1 MPSRRR
7 QELSR
12 HKAALRVGAV
22 IVGSLVTMLG
32 ATVSARAEPPL
43 EEKQAQAQAIIA
55 EIQAIDEEVGAAAER
70 WNGANLELDSLTQ
83 ELAETRRDLV
93 RARRHLAASRARA
106 AERLRDLYV
115 NGEPDSTLEILLG
128 ASTLDDVILGLD
140 AVERIASQDASIV
153 REAKTFRG
161 RVLEREEQLTE
172 ARREQA
178 SIVAQ
183 LASEKAAIEARLADR
198 QQLLASVKDEIA
210 RIEQAEARR
219 QAELRRQAQL
229 ELERQQRAAAVQL
242 EQAARVSDTVEPAPP
257 APSPR
262 PEPAAPPAPPADAS
276 KGARVVAIAMQYLGI
291 PYVWGGAS
299 PSQGF
304 DCSGLTM
311 YVFAQIGVSLP
322 HFAAAQYRMGVPVS
336 RDQLQPGDLVF
347 FRGLGHMGMYIGGG
361 NFIHAPRTGD
371 VVKISSLSESYYV
384 ANWVGARRVL

>member
-140 AVERIASQDASIV
+140 AVERIASQDARIV

-242 EQAARVSDTVEPAPP
+242 EQAARVSDTVQSAP